1 MSAGSQADQVVDE
14 LLPDELD
21 WSDLV
26 VRYPKSALA
35 LAAIGGFLLGKSRG
49 PEIVDALSEFAANRV
64 SEGVNQYLGQ
74 KVL

>member
-1 MSAGSQADQVVDE
+1 MSAGSAADQVVDE

-21 WSDLV
+21 WTDLV

-35 LAAIGGFLLGKSRG
+35 LAALGGYLLGRSRG
-49 PEIVDALSEFAANRV
+49 PEIVDALSDFAANQV
-64 SEGVNQYLGQ
+64 TEGVNHYLGQ